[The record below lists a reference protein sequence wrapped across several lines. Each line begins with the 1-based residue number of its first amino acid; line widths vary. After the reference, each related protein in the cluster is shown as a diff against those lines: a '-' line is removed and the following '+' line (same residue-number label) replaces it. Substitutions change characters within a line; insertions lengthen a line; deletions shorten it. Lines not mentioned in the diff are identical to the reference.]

1 MSGLHRPP
9 SRRRLIGLI
18 VLLLIVAGGT
28 VAYFYEPP
36 PDTAAAGPG
45 YWVSTH
51 GSNTA
56 SGTAAHPWR
65 TVAYAVATA
74 RSGSMI
80 YVRGGTYRPFTIAR
94 TGLTV
99 TSAPGERAT
108 IAGRAGTRD
117 VVLIKASGVTVSHLT
132 VIGCVPNK
140 DPDTDVP
147 GDEGSGIRVASTS
160 GVTVTGVTV
169 RDSHGTNAAGL
180 PVGCYGILITGSRD
194 VQVTSA
200 EVYHNGAG
208 IAVNGGG
215 RGVVVADNN
224 VHDQDVIVLNTPAA
238 ADDFG
243 GYGLGAAFVTDRPGP
258 VFRGNVVR
266 RNYGPSTDYGVDGG
280 GIELYDALNTTITGN
295 TFAANNGVME
305 TGTGSHGTCSGTVFS
320 DNTATGDQDPS
331 GLDSDTGLV
340 LRCAAGMVIKGN
352 TFVHLTDFTF
362 LLTTGDDFGGSIAGL
377 QIRDN
382 TVTRRSGAVVYRLQ
396 YADGTPSVDI
406 DANRYLAGQ
415 DSFAVM
421 NGTMSETA
429 VTFSVWRSRT
439 GHDTSS
445 SLL

>member
-18 VLLLIVAGGT
+18 ILALAVVAGAA
-28 VAYFYEPP
+28 AYFYQPP

-45 YWVSTH
+45 YWVSVH
-51 GSNTA
+51 GADTA

-65 TVAYAVATA
+65 TVSHAVATA
-74 RSGSMI
+74 PSGSVI
-80 YVRGGTYRPFTIAR
+80 YVRDGTYRPFTISR

-117 VVLIKASGVTVSHLT
+117 VVLVKASGVTVSNLT
-132 VIGCVPNK
+132 VSGCVPNRN
-140 DPDTDVP
+140 PDTDVP

-160 GVTVTGVTV
+160 GVTVTGVIV
-169 RDSHGTNAAGL
+169 RDSHGTNAGGL
-180 PVGCYGILITGSRD
+180 PVGCYGILVTGSRD
-194 VQVTSA
+194 VQITSA

-208 IAVNGGG
+208 IAVNGAG
-215 RGVVVADNN
+215 RGVVVANNN
-224 VHDQDVIVLNTPAA
+224 VHDQDVIVLNTLAA
-238 ADDFG
+238 DDDFG
-243 GYGLGAAFVTDRPGP
+243 GYGLGAAFVTDSPGP

-305 TGTGSHGTCSGTVFS
+305 TGSGSNGTCAGTVFS
-320 DNTATGDQDPS
+320 DNIASGDQDPS

-340 LRCAAGMVIKGN
+340 LRCGAGMVIKGN
-352 TFVHLTDFTF
+352 TFVHLADFTF
-362 LLTTGDDFGGSIAGL
+362 LLSTGDDFAGSIAGL
-377 QIRDN
+377 QIRGN

-396 YADGTPSVDI
+396 YASGTPSVNI
-406 DANRYLAGQ
+406 DGNRYIAGQ
-415 DSFAVM
+415 DGFAVM

-429 VTFSVWRSRT
+429 VPFSVWRSRT
-439 GHDTSS
+439 GHDKSS
-445 SLL
+445 TLL